1 MNSTSSP
8 QLLNTGYRIQ
18 FHSHYLHHMKQL
30 SMSELNR
37 PGTDQYKAAEKI
49 PVIIVLDNVR
59 SGLNV
64 GAIFRTTDAFS
75 MTAIYLCG
83 ITAKPPHVEIM
94 KTALGATDSVVWEY
108 FEETT
113 SAIRQLKDNG
123 YHLMPV
129 EQTDHS
135 ILLDEVEFPDVMPLA
150 LLFGNEM
157 RGIDANILSQCESS
171 IEIPQEGIKHS
182 LNVATSA
189 GIVMWECY
197 RQFRR
202 RRLSSAL

>member
-1 MNSTSSP
+1 
-8 QLLNTGYRIQ
+8 
-18 FHSHYLHHMKQL
+18 MKQL

-37 PGTDQYKAAEKI
+37 PDTEQYKASEKI

-75 MTAIYLCG
+75 MQAIYLCG
-83 ITAKPPHVEIM
+83 ITAQPPHAEIM
-94 KTALGATDSVVWEY
+94 KTALGATDSVSWEY
-108 FEETT
+108 FEVTK
-113 SAIRQLKDNG
+113 SALSKLRDNG
-123 YHLMPV
+123 YHLLPV
-129 EQTDHS
+129 EQTDNS
-135 ILLDEVEFPDVMPLA
+135 LLLDEVDFNSVMPLA
-150 LLFGNEM
+150 LIFGNEM
-157 RGIDANILSQCESS
+157 RGIDPTILALCERS

-182 LNVATSA
+182 LNVATTA

>member
-1 MNSTSSP
+1 
-8 QLLNTGYRIQ
+8 
-18 FHSHYLHHMKQL
+18 
-30 SMSELNR
+30 MSELNR
-37 PGTDQYKAAEKI
+37 PDADAYKASEKI
-49 PVIIVLDNVR
+49 PAIIVLDNIR

-75 MTAIYLCG
+75 MEAIYLCG
-83 ITAKPPHVEIM
+83 ITAKPPHAEIM
-94 KTALGATDSVVWEY
+94 KTALGASDSVTWEY

-113 SAIRQLKDNG
+113 SAIAKLKDRG

-135 ILLDEVEFPDVMPLA
+135 ILLDEVVFTDIMPLA
-150 LLFGNEM
+150 IIFGNEM
-157 RGIDANILSQCESS
+157 RGIDASILSLCERS

-182 LNVATSA
+182 LNVATTA

-202 RRLSSAL
+202 RRFSSAV